1 MKLELKRR
9 VSKKQQR
16 KSQQGG
22 DEFESSLREDM
33 DDYGVRAALKPEDQL
48 QLSEQELKEE
58 ITRVLTSTNP
68 HAPQNIVRYNFKDG
82 QYIQVPQVDQM
93 AIHFWHE
100 SYMLPLDSD
109 EARRQIARDGTMQPE
124 ELQAEEHNKEPAA
137 AVRESDIQLPQKKV
151 TNQFNFCE
159 RSTQTYNNPQRD
171 RGSVTEPPPRANF
184 SANVTQWSIY
194 DDYIEDFDRQQEKNK
209 DKKLLGVSHKQEN
222 KAHKKVISGDTQ
234 GDELSRFAQPLKIVE
249 RMINQNTHDEI
260 AQDFKYYEDPSDEF
274 RDNQGT
280 LLPLWSFSFEKA
292 RKLAVTSL
300 CWSSQ
305 YSDLFAVGHGSYD
318 FLKQSNGL
326 ICAYT
331 LKNPSYPEY
340 YLETESGVLS
350 LDLHPSLPYML
361 CVGFYDG
368 AVGVYSILQH
378 KNGPLYLSTARTG
391 KHTDPVWEVRWQPN
405 DSDANL
411 NFFSVSADGRVTSW
425 TLIKNDIGK
434 FDAVILKMIANSKES
449 IEQSRLI
456 TLDCG
461 TAFDFHRTQ
470 NHIFLV
476 ATEEG
481 MVFKCSKAYTSQ
493 YLATY
498 EAHHMA
504 VYRVAWNLFHPDIF
518 ITCSADWTVKIW
530 DHTKSTPM
538 FTFDLGS
545 PVGDVAWAPYSSTV
559 FAAVTADGR
568 VHVYDISINK
578 YEPLCNQLVVT
589 KKNTKLTHIAFNSKY
604 NIIIVGDDH
613 GQVNS
618 LKLSPN
624 LRKLPKEKK
633 GAEQVKGPEVEIKKL
648 DKILSLAG

>member
-1 MKLELKRR
+1 MKLAIFQSYPPIV

-16 KSQQGG
+16 KSQQGV

-48 QLSEQELKEE
+48 QLSEQ
-58 ITRVLTSTNP
+58 
-68 HAPQNIVRYNFKDG
+68 DG

-109 EARRQIARDGTMQPE
+109 EARRQIARDGIMQPE
-124 ELQAEEHNKEPAA
+124 ELQAEELNKEPAA

-222 KAHKKVISGDTQ
+222 KAHKKVILGDTQ

-425 TLIKNDIGK
+425 TLIKYKD
-434 FDAVILKMIANSKES
+434 
-449 IEQSRLI
+449 
-456 TLDCG
+456 
-461 TAFDFHRTQ
+461 
-470 NHIFLV
+470 
-476 ATEEG
+476 
-481 MVFKCSKAYTSQ
+481 
-493 YLATY
+493 
-498 EAHHMA
+498 
-504 VYRVAWNLFHPDIF
+504 
-518 ITCSADWTVKIW
+518 
-530 DHTKSTPM
+530 
-538 FTFDLGS
+538 
-545 PVGDVAWAPYSSTV
+545 
-559 FAAVTADGR
+559 
-568 VHVYDISINK
+568 
-578 YEPLCNQLVVT
+578 
-589 KKNTKLTHIAFNSKY
+589 
-604 NIIIVGDDH
+604 
-613 GQVNS
+613 
-618 LKLSPN
+618 
-624 LRKLPKEKK
+624 EKVMK
-633 GAEQVKGPEVEIKKL
+633 VE
-648 DKILSLAG
+648 

>member
-124 ELQAEEHNKEPAA
+124 ELQAEEHNKE
-137 AVRESDIQLPQKKV
+137 
-151 TNQFNFCE
+151 
-159 RSTQTYNNPQRD
+159 
-171 RGSVTEPPPRANF
+171 
-184 SANVTQWSIY
+184 
-194 DDYIEDFDRQQEKNK
+194 
-209 DKKLLGVSHKQEN
+209 
-222 KAHKKVISGDTQ
+222 

>member
-48 QLSEQELKEE
+48 QLSEQ
-58 ITRVLTSTNP
+58 
-68 HAPQNIVRYNFKDG
+68 DG

-124 ELQAEEHNKEPAA
+124 ELQAEEHNKEVSIYIRVCTFLRKPAA
-137 AVRESDIQLPQKKV
+137 AVREGDIQLPQKKV

-159 RSTQTYNNPQRD
+159 RSTQTYNNPQR
-171 RGSVTEPPPRANF
+171 
-184 SANVTQWSIY
+184 
-194 DDYIEDFDRQQEKNK
+194 
-209 DKKLLGVSHKQEN
+209 
-222 KAHKKVISGDTQ
+222 

-378 KNGPLYLSTARTG
+378 KNGPLYLSTAKTG

-425 TLIKNDIGK
+425 TLIKVSESDWY
-434 FDAVILKMIANSKES
+434 NSFTENRIHS
-449 IEQSRLI
+449 IHNTNI
-456 TLDCG
+456 
-461 TAFDFHRTQ
+461 
-470 NHIFLV
+470 
-476 ATEEG
+476 
-481 MVFKCSKAYTSQ
+481 
-493 YLATY
+493 
-498 EAHHMA
+498 
-504 VYRVAWNLFHPDIF
+504 
-518 ITCSADWTVKIW
+518 VK
-530 DHTKSTPM
+530 S
-538 FTFDLGS
+538 
-545 PVGDVAWAPYSSTV
+545 Y
-559 FAAVTADGR
+559 
-568 VHVYDISINK
+568 
-578 YEPLCNQLVVT
+578 
-589 KKNTKLTHIAFNSKY
+589 KNM
-604 NIIIVGDDH
+604 
-613 GQVNS
+613 
-618 LKLSPN
+618 
-624 LRKLPKEKK
+624 
-633 GAEQVKGPEVEIKKL
+633 
-648 DKILSLAG
+648 